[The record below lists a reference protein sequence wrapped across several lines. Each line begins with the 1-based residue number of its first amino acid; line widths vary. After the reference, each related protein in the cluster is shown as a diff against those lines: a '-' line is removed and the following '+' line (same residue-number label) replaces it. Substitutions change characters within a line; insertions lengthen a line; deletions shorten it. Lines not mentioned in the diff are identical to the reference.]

1 MLKISEVELKPTDIL
16 TILFALSVGYGLILK
31 VAFFNFIGL
40 PWLVSTLTPTL
51 IFYTT
56 VKVFFQ
62 LVIGVAIGIFL
73 AKKFNGVKNANY
85 VFIFLAILLIS
96 GIPAFSL
103 KFTDSI
109 FLIRYIDEII
119 SFHFIIYCSYQG
131 YLIENNRILYFY
143 YGGETSGDLKT
154 WFTSSPKFLTFI
166 FFVLLVMSPAYFG
179 SIEAYKV
186 VKHTEFFNNQVVLK
200 NNKSKWYLIEYMGD
214 KVILK
219 SDNKDVL
226 VYKIVDVKEIEKII
240 SNYSVR

>member
-56 VKVFFQ
+56 IKVFFQ

-73 AKKFNGVKNANY
+73 AKNYNGVRNPYY
-85 VFIFLAILLIS
+85 VFVFLVVLLIS

-103 KFTDSI
+103 SFTNSI
-109 FLIRYIDEII
+109 FLIKYIDELI
-119 SFHFIIYCSYQG
+119 SFHFILYCSYQG
-131 YLIENNRILYFY
+131 YLIENNRIVYFH
-143 YGGETSGDLKT
+143 YGGEASGDLKN

-166 FFVLLVMSPAYFG
+166 QFYYF
-179 SIEAYKV
+179 
-186 VKHTEFFNNQVVLK
+186 
-200 NNKSKWYLIEYMGD
+200 
-214 KVILK
+214 
-219 SDNKDVL
+219 
-226 VYKIVDVKEIEKII
+226 
-240 SNYSVR
+240 R